1 MATGLLMLGWIPTNV
16 GMLTAAAI
24 IGVGYGMAVPSIQT
38 LAIQLSP
45 VHRSSAVTAT
55 FFSCLDGGIGLGA
68 YLLGGGIHAFGYA
81 AVYLAL
87 GVMTLGCTLLY
98 YAIYARKQG

>member
-1 MATGLLMLGWIPTNV
+1 
-16 GMLTAAAI
+16 
-24 IGVGYGMAVPSIQT
+24 

-45 VHRSSAVTAT
+45 PQRSSAVTAT

-87 GVMTLGCTLLY
+87 AVMTLGCVVPYYLLY
-98 YAIYARKQG
+98 GRKHA